1 MAENREHQLV
11 EGDAVMRV
19 SGGGHF
25 KQKSIKSKFVS
36 ISLRDKL
43 IFLFVGTL
51 FVELLLFGCVMS
63 FYLYINAKK
72 NVSDNIDTTVTAVSE
87 VMDQSFLV
95 MENLVLELAA
105 SNGVQNWL
113 DDSHYYDRENSE
125 FYLRKTEFSRE
136 LNRILIYSNAKKLD
150 VVEYAAVFND
160 GYLLD
165 YVDVQSVGGNKVQ
178 REVYK
183 AYEAAE
189 QETEKYIYSE
199 LVMGSENVIFHIRRM
214 RSDFE
219 RDVPLIIMVATNE
232 RDIASAIKTNI
243 ETAQNLIAQKTEQI
257 EKCDGEKE
265 EKKKIIQTISEQIG
279 STKSKA
285 DYEKQR
291 RDLKKQRDVFLEN
304 ANSAQHQ
311 FGDEVMSMFPQL
323 LISKAVNDAKNKL
336 NLQANKSQ
344 LPSGINRR
352 LISYLLKLNTKTCI
366 CGRDLCDDEREH
378 IRKFLDMMPPKS
390 YSSMYQDFTK
400 TAARWGNGYD
410 KQSVEEII
418 KRVLINQNSASECE
432 KKIKELDDSEKN
444 SKDIED
450 LVVGRQKAEDRVA
463 ELDRMING
471 LNSQI
476 EKAKPYLKKQM
487 KDYDKLTEAN
497 ELGRIA
503 TEKIEIMQE
512 VLRYFSDKLDK
523 ESVEYSK
530 KLQVNIQ
537 NLLDNMLTSRRNVSV
552 SQEFAVRVTDSYND
566 ESKSEGQFAVV
577 SFAYIGGIL
586 KMLKDDD
593 NLQGKEYPLV
603 LDGPFSKLDPDQ
615 RQNVVNMLPTFAP
628 QVIVFSKDDLHDVI
642 SKENIG
648 RVWTIVSND
657 EKNVAKVEEGK
668 LWR

>member
-1 MAENREHQLV
+1 MKIKNIEYENFRNFKDHGMIKCSTDGKVTIIYGKNGDGKTTLHQLFQWIIYGQV
-11 EGDAVMRV
+11 KFNKTTTDHLYNLAYENELDYGQVFNVWGRIDFEHSGSEFSLTRTYTYKKGVDDSEKIGEDLSLQKMDDDYNWKRV
-19 SGGGHF
+19 DKPEESIEKMLPSGLAEYFFFDGESMIADLRVKGRD
-25 KQKSIKSKFVS
+25 SASK
-36 ISLRDKL
+36 LRKA
-43 IFLFVGTL
+43 
-51 FVELLLFGCVMS
+51 
-63 FYLYINAKK
+63 LYSMFDLDVIESAINHIGRTDLK
-72 NVSDNIDTTVTAVSE
+72 TTVLGKLYLGKSSIGSGSE
-87 VMDQSFLV
+87 V
-95 MENLVLELAA
+95 
-105 SNGVQNWL
+105 
-113 DDSHYYDRENSE
+113 
-125 FYLRKTEFSRE
+125 
-136 LNRILIYSNAKKLD
+136 
-150 VVEYAAVFND
+150 
-160 GYLLD
+160 
-165 YVDVQSVGGNKVQ
+165 
-178 REVYK
+178 
-183 AYEAAE
+183 
-189 QETEKYIYSE
+189 
-199 LVMGSENVIFHIRRM
+199 
-214 RSDFE
+214 
-219 RDVPLIIMVATNE
+219 
-232 RDIASAIKTNI
+232 SAIKTNI

-432 KKIKELDDSEKN
+432 KKIKELDDCEKN

>member
-1 MAENREHQLV
+1 MKIKNIEYENFRNFKDHGMIKCSTDGKVTIIYGKNGDGKTTLHQLFQWIIYGQV
-11 EGDAVMRV
+11 KFNKTTTDHLYNLAYENELDYGQVFNVWGRIDFEHSGSEFSLTRTYTYKKGVDDSEKIGEDLSLQKMDDDYNWKRV
-19 SGGGHF
+19 DKPEESIEKMLPSGLAEYFFFDGESMIADLRVKGRD
-25 KQKSIKSKFVS
+25 SASK
-36 ISLRDKL
+36 LRKA
-43 IFLFVGTL
+43 
-51 FVELLLFGCVMS
+51 
-63 FYLYINAKK
+63 LYSMFDLDVIESAINHIGRTDLK
-72 NVSDNIDTTVTAVSE
+72 TTVLGKLYLGKSSIGSGSE
-87 VMDQSFLV
+87 V
-95 MENLVLELAA
+95 
-105 SNGVQNWL
+105 
-113 DDSHYYDRENSE
+113 
-125 FYLRKTEFSRE
+125 
-136 LNRILIYSNAKKLD
+136 
-150 VVEYAAVFND
+150 
-160 GYLLD
+160 
-165 YVDVQSVGGNKVQ
+165 
-178 REVYK
+178 
-183 AYEAAE
+183 
-189 QETEKYIYSE
+189 
-199 LVMGSENVIFHIRRM
+199 
-214 RSDFE
+214 
-219 RDVPLIIMVATNE
+219 
-232 RDIASAIKTNI
+232 SAIKTNI

-400 TAARWGNGYD
+400 TAARWRNGYD

-432 KKIKELDDSEKN
+432 KKIKELDDCEKN